1 MLALSVSDPD
11 RSWTALTIG
20 RAGSRSRDS
29 VAASLLGPLDH
40 RAVSWL
46 ADLVALRDRG
56 LSEPLPLPLKTSLRY
71 AAQRRTRADTVD
83 ALRQAGWDWKS
94 DRFPGEDADPAHVR
108 AFGAR
113 SPIPG
118 LDTTPGPGEDF
129 AGETSRFGAL
139 ALRLWSPLLDSEQ
152 GSW

>member
-1 MLALSVSDPD
+1 MA
-11 RSWTALTIG
+11 
-20 RAGSRSRDS
+20 
-29 VAASLLGPLDH
+29 
-40 RAVSWL
+40 WL

-56 LSEPLPLPLKTSLRY
+56 LCEPLPLPLKTSLRY
-71 AAQRRTRADTVD
+71 AGQRRTRADTVD

-118 LDTTPGPGEDF
+118 LDAAPGPGEDF
-129 AGETSRFGAL
+129 PGETSRFGAL